1 MKWEMG
7 SHLLFFLREW
17 QIEIAPGR
25 TFVRHRNNKNG
36 IFLDILTIFFS
47 VILKK
52 L

>member
-1 MKWEMG
+1 MG
-7 SHLLFFLREW
+7 DGKPSPVFLRYW